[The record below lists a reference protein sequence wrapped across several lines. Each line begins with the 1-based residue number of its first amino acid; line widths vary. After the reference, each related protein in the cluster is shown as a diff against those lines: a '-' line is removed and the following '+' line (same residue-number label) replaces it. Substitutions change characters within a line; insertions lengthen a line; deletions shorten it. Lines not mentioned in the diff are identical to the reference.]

1 MIKAF
6 GMPLHTRQTPHE
18 CQNRAFYGTSLHNC
32 AARAAYTRLLHA
44 AATEPFRTCKV
55 PMDAAKKRPRRPPGS
70 RQVAS
75 PAAMICAT
83 EHRQY
88 ATIDNCSRALVELLH
103 PFFRAAAPR
112 QRKRGSGA
120 ARLPRGSTTSSSTS
134 WLAIALECVCRG
146 AAPAT
151 MRSHNVGGAD
161 AWKDPAC
168 ADRNQPLT
176 ARERDIHAEQEWPAL
191 EARLDA
197 RARALCALEQGV
209 LAQQGRPHKFMTWQ
223 RGSVINPF
231 AS

>member
-83 EHRQY
+83 
-88 ATIDNCSRALVELLH
+88 DNM
-103 PFFRAAAPR
+103 P
-112 QRKRGSGA
+112 Q
-120 ARLPRGSTTSSSTS
+120 
-134 WLAIALECVCRG
+134 
-146 AAPAT
+146 
-151 MRSHNVGGAD
+151 
-161 AWKDPAC
+161 
-168 ADRNQPLT
+168 
-176 ARERDIHAEQEWPAL
+176 
-191 EARLDA
+191 
-197 RARALCALEQGV
+197 
-209 LAQQGRPHKFMTWQ
+209 
-223 RGSVINPF
+223 
-231 AS
+231 